1 MAKRSGQSIEPKD
14 LVSLITYN
22 SGSLWSPIRGPSRDE
37 EGRNIS
43 DCAELQ
49 DSIGGCSLHLAQQLS
64 KKVAFYACIKKGIGE
79 WGSDRNF

>member
-64 KKVAFYACIKKGIGE
+64 KKVTFYACIKKGIGE
-79 WGSDRNF
+79 WEIR